1 MNPRSMPPAPLGR
14 LTSAAQLAVDNRSPI
29 IKVSHWFQPETDY
42 LRWDQSF
49 PYQILVV
56 RREHGG
62 AWRQLDDWQ
71 FTLPIAPRSLR
82 IQTAI
87 PTDLILNED
96 GAVEIVN
103 DIRLRVISLQGTTGV
118 LPLRPVAKYAPFSM
132 AQTIIAGIASR
143 DFATTTAS
151 RSADA
156 QRFLPPSVVTDDQI
170 SGDVGKTS
178 GYAQFLALEQFLERY
193 HVFKKTEAGRDCRL
207 ALAVWK
213 SQQVWLWTLQSFD
226 LARVVPD
233 VYSYPYSLSG
243 RSDGRISLDVSP
255 PAFQRPLP
263 LSADPKTLASTLRI
277 ITSVRQGL
285 AQRSD
290 TVARAAGDFR
300 SLVHEPARAT
310 SLLLRDLAGASATM
324 ADMPRAI
331 VQASKAAI
339 ISLISS
345 RAGSDA
351 SPSGLARAATT
362 GPEVEQVRVLGALLA
377 RSDTRTASLLASGP
391 LANDPANEIF
401 DYPEKHYDFFSGIK
415 PGDLQ
420 LPLSVSRAISA
431 ERARVSAT
439 TRAEYARQRA
449 GVQLASDR
457 LAASVGLSSPTYQR
471 TFGSSP
477 AGSRTPTDDDLQ
489 ALFALN
495 DLIMILDQLAA
506 RAPRQED
513 ATAAAMEY
521 VAGLASSSGMSISVP
536 RSKLAVPF
544 PSGMTMQQVSAQYM
558 PGADPDDGAQALIS
572 LNNLRDPFIDE
583 IGRDLPLT
591 APAVGGTVFVASGG
605 RLVSGEQV
613 TLSSRSQPSL
623 SAVILDVKELGGST
637 MLSLSVDASGY
648 DPADLAVVRAYA
660 PGTIRGG
667 QILWI
672 PSSEE
677 PTQDDFDVN
686 DPSSPADQLP
696 LLKMSGTDLLLDQS
710 GDLVLTPD
718 GDFLYARGLP
728 LVAQAVRS
736 AIATPRGALLRHPSY
751 GMRETVG
758 LTSGSF
764 DLKDVSKS
772 VRETFA
778 DDPLFRGVDGVAV
791 DQDGATITVGVAM
804 SVAGSNRPVPL
815 SVQLQQR

>member
-1 MNPRSMPPAPLGR
+1 M
-14 LTSAAQLAVDNRSPI
+14 
-29 IKVSHWFQPETDY
+29 
-42 LRWDQSF
+42 
-49 PYQILVV
+49 
-56 RREHGG
+56 
-62 AWRQLDDWQ
+62 
-71 FTLPIAPRSLR
+71 
-82 IQTAI
+82 
-87 PTDLILNED
+87 
-96 GAVEIVN
+96 
-103 DIRLRVISLQGTTGV
+103 
-118 LPLRPVAKYAPFSM
+118 
-132 AQTIIAGIASR
+132 
-143 DFATTTAS
+143 
-151 RSADA
+151 
-156 QRFLPPSVVTDDQI
+156 
-170 SGDVGKTS
+170 
-178 GYAQFLALEQFLERY
+178 
-193 HVFKKTEAGRDCRL
+193 
-207 ALAVWK
+207 
-213 SQQVWLWTLQSFD
+213 
-226 LARVVPD
+226 
-233 VYSYPYSLSG
+233 
-243 RSDGRISLDVSP
+243 
-255 PAFQRPLP
+255 
-263 LSADPKTLASTLRI
+263 
-277 ITSVRQGL
+277 
-285 AQRSD
+285 
-290 TVARAAGDFR
+290 
-300 SLVHEPARAT
+300 
-310 SLLLRDLAGASATM
+310 
-324 ADMPRAI
+324 
-331 VQASKAAI
+331 
-339 ISLISS
+339 
-345 RAGSDA
+345 
-351 SPSGLARAATT
+351 
-362 GPEVEQVRVLGALLA
+362 
-377 RSDTRTASLLASGP
+377 
-391 LANDPANEIF
+391 
-401 DYPEKHYDFFSGIK
+401 
-415 PGDLQ
+415 
-420 LPLSVSRAISA
+420 
-431 ERARVSAT
+431 
-439 TRAEYARQRA
+439 
-449 GVQLASDR
+449 
-457 LAASVGLSSPTYQR
+457 
-471 TFGSSP
+471 
-477 AGSRTPTDDDLQ
+477 
-489 ALFALN
+489 
-495 DLIMILDQLAA
+495 
-506 RAPRQED
+506 
-513 ATAAAMEY
+513 
-521 VAGLASSSGMSISVP
+521 
-536 RSKLAVPF
+536 PF